1 MDCKV
6 KSRFLGIMEVFMY
19 SSYDVAQRINQ
30 SLKKKSLSQK
40 DMLETCKLSKNAISS
55 MLSRGSMLRAD
66 NLAKIADYLDCS
78 VDFLLGRNKPTKE
91 GTELLTESDQKL
103 LDSFHLLEIKDQ
115 REIIAIISLKLN
127 EAKLPPHE

>member
-1 MDCKV
+1 
-6 KSRFLGIMEVFMY
+6 MY

-30 SLKKKSLSQK
+30 SLKKKNLSQK

-91 GTELLTESDQKL
+91 GTGLLTESDQKL